1 MQHSNQQI
9 QDLLRR
15 IEQLNY
21 QNLAI
26 KNTIKLLNDEVNELA
41 FKINNADAQSEIIEE
56 VEEPKTLPFVSEV
69 KRIETPIK
77 GQFRPNSHSEF
88 KPLEAEVEKKG
99 TPQYMTSLRHPDSS
113 SGNPN
118 FEVSKS
124 LEAFIGENLAS
135 KVGIIITVLGVSIG
149 VKYAIDN
156 DLISHWG
163 RIILGYLAGCGL
175 LEASFRLRR
184 KDEKYENLS
193 NIILS
198 GGFASV
204 FFVTYAAYSFYG
216 LMPQTVAFALM
227 VLIAGLTVAAALKY
241 DQELIAVGGL
251 VGAYTVPFLLSTGAD
266 KPITLFTYMAIINV
280 GILFI
285 SFKKDWRLLFYLSFV
300 VTWLVFIGWINGNNN
315 YEKTAIA
322 GTFLTTF
329 FAIFYT
335 IFMAYKFIKNEANFV
350 EQTLIFLLNSA
361 FFYGFGYLILDNNL
375 VGKHYL
381 GVFTLFNALVHLVVS
396 KYVFERDL
404 ADKNLFNLLSSFV
417 VFFVT
422 MTIWVQ
428 FDGIYVTLLWAA
440 EMIVL
445 FLIGRYKKLFI
456 YENAT
461 YISWFLSSFNL
472 VHNWSEGGYF
482 NSILNTNAVSNLPI
496 LNPYF
501 FTTLIVIAADIFILK
516 MLHQTDIDSNNSNEN
531 NGSLFIWLSRFFVFF
546 ITVSIGVLFNGT
558 TVTLLWAAEMCLFFW
573 LGRSKN
579 IPIFADSTYSLWIL
593 TIFSL
598 VQDWSAG
605 HYLHESYWQEAVA
618 IPSVL
623 NIYFLSTALVIAA
636 FLFIRYVHLKPEYA
650 VESEENKVNYP
661 LISVLLTI
669 IILGLFYALFFNE
682 INNYFNQQNV
692 VNYLKLHDMVDENI
706 ERFRTVWL
714 INYSLLFVGIL
725 QLMNLKKYQD
735 SDFAKVVSILSLLT
749 IFGFLTSGLYTLGE
763 LKNAYLYHEQAEFF
777 HRGIGSGLLLRYLSY
792 ALVGG
797 VFYLLHQTKN
807 AFFRDDED
815 VQKGF
820 ELIVSATLLW
830 ILSSE
835 MVHWLELNGYTQA
848 YKWAISVL
856 FGLFAFGLIGYGIS
870 EKKNK
875 KHLRIAAIGL
885 FILTLIKVFAFDLI
899 GLDTIAKTIVMVSLG
914 ILLLLISYLY
924 TKFKDTLLGDEK

>member
-1 MQHSNQQI
+1 MQNNNQQI

-41 FKINNADAQSEIIEE
+41 FKINNSEAQSDTIEE
-56 VEEPKTLPFVSEV
+56 VQEPVFVPYVREV

-77 GQFRPNSHSEF
+77 GQSNPQPQDNFDAFESEN
-88 KPLEAEVEKKG
+88 EKKR
-99 TPQYMTSLRHPDSS
+99 TPQYQ
-113 SGNPN
+113 PN

-175 LEASFRLRR
+175 LEASFRLRK

-193 NIILS
+193 NIILG

-251 VGAYTVPFLLSTGAD
+251 VGAYTVPFLLSTGED

-285 SFKKDWRLLFYLSFV
+285 SFKKDWRLLFYLSFI
-300 VTWLVFIGWINGNNN
+300 VTWLVFIGWINNANN
-315 YEKTAIA
+315 YEKTTIA
-322 GTFLTTF
+322 GTFLTLF

-335 IFMAYKFIKNEANFV
+335 IFLAYKFIKNEENLI
-350 EQTLIFLLNSA
+350 EKTLIFLLNST
-361 FFYGFGYLILDNNL
+361 FFYGFGYLILDNNAIS
-375 VGKHYL
+375 KHYL
-381 GVFTLFNALVHLVVS
+381 GVFTLFNALVHLIVS

-404 ADKNLFNLLSSFV
+404 TDKNLFNLLSSFV

-428 FDGIYVTLLWAA
+428 FDGIYITLLWTA
-440 EMIVL
+440 EMIIL

-461 YISWFLSSFNL
+461 YILWLLSAFGL
-472 VHNWSEGGYF
+472 VHNWSNSGYVVF
-482 NSILNTNAVSNLPI
+482 NLNTYSEFNLTI
-496 LNPYF
+496 FNRYF
-501 FTTLIVIAADIFILK
+501 FTTLIVIAAEMFILK
-516 MLHQTDIDSNNSNEN
+516 MLHQTEIDTTNSKEN
-531 NGSLFIWLSRFFVFF
+531 NHNLFTWLSCFLVFF
-546 ITVSIGVLFNGT
+546 IAVSIGVHFNGT
-558 TVTLLWAAEMCLFFW
+558 TVTLLWGAEMCLFFW
-573 LGRSKN
+573 LGRSKS
-579 IPIFADSTYSLWIL
+579 IPVFANSTYPLWVL
-593 TIFSL
+593 TVFSL
-598 VQDWSAG
+598 IQDWSVN
-605 HYLHESYWQEAVA
+605 HYLTESYWQEAVA
-618 IPSVL
+618 IPSIL
-623 NIYFLSTALVIAA
+623 NIYFLSTALVFAA
-636 FLFIRYVHLKPEYA
+636 FLFIRYVHSKADLS
-650 VESEENKVNYP
+650 VETAENKVNYP
-661 LISVLLTI
+661 LISVLLNI

-682 INNYFNQQNV
+682 INNYFNQQNGF
-692 VNYLKLHDMVDENI
+692 NYLKLKDIADENI
-706 ERFRTVWL
+706 ERFRTIWV
-714 INYSLLFVGIL
+714 INYSLFFVGIL
-725 QLMNLKKYQD
+725 NFINLKKYQD
-735 SDFAKVVSILSLLT
+735 SDFAKVVSILSLIT
-749 IFGFLTSGLYTLGE
+749 ILGFLTSGLYTLGA

-777 HRGIGSGLLLRYLSY
+777 YRGIGSGLLLRYVSY
-792 ALVGG
+792 ALIAG
-797 VFYLLHQTKN
+797 VFYFLNQTKN
-807 AFFRDDED
+807 AFFKDEEN

-820 ELIVSATLLW
+820 ELILSGAILW

-856 FGLFAFGLIGYGIS
+856 FGLFAFGLIGYGIN
-870 EKKNK
+870 EKQKR

-899 GLDTIAKTIVMVSLG
+899 GLDTIAKTIVMISLG
-914 ILLLLISYLY
+914 VLLLLISYLY